1 MISFFNETLIANN
14 APMTHEDHWSR
25 PVAMTPE
32 GQWVSLRE
40 AMEGE
45 PAQVPFNRLSLEKQS
60 ELVAERI
67 RQNLNFDVGILGQGI
82 MDKKRAI
89 DEVQKRTSIGR
100 ALIDVEQRMI
110 RILIKRALEGNL

>member
-1 MISFFNETLIANN
+1 MANN
-14 APMTHEDHWSR
+14 APMTHEDHWNC
-25 PVAMTPE
+25 PVAMTLD

-40 AMEGE
+40 VVEEE
-45 PAQVPFNRLSLEKQS
+45 PTQVPFNCLSLEKQS

-67 RQNLNFDVGILGQGI
+67 RQNPNFDVGVLGQGV

-89 DEVQKRTSIGR
+89 DEVRRRTSIGR

-110 RILIKRALEGNL
+110 RMLIKRALEGNL

>member
-1 MISFFNETLIANN
+1 MANN

-25 PVAMTPE
+25 PVAMTPD
-32 GQWVSLRE
+32 GQWISLRE
-40 AMEGE
+40 VVEEE
-45 PAQVPFNRLSLEKQS
+45 PTQVPFNYLSLEKQS
-60 ELVAERI
+60 ELIAERI
-67 RQNLNFDVGILGQGI
+67 RQSPDFDVGILGQGI

-110 RILIKRALEGNL
+110 RMLIKRVREGNL